1 MFELL
6 PNPGKRLKVRP
17 YNRFWKSKIAERMM
31 HVMKKAE
38 MAPAAIRRMMIAL
51 FLLSLAMVFSL
62 SEGKVQASPA
72 AGKTIEVNLDDKT
85 LSFPIAPLLENGTT
99 LVPFRP
105 LFEAMGLEVGWNP
118 EQQTVT
124 GQKDGLTIV
133 MTIGS
138 QVATVNGSGVQMLQ
152 APKIIDGYTMVP
164 LRFVGETTQ
173 ALVAWNPYK
182 PQILV
187 YTEPYLA
194 ANGLTKATAEAEIN
208 KQIAEFK
215 KKYDELTANHP
226 QQPQTPVAVPDAPAG
241 DGSYQP
247 AGSDQVNLNA
257 LLGMYYGFSPDYDGY
272 ECGGMCWNITTFLP
286 ENKVVVGA
294 PPQGGPETID
304 CSRDGCRSYT
314 IQNGTLELDNGD
326 TYEIA
331 VQSGKLYI
339 DDVELDRVSTVQN
352 GLTLNGTYVHRG
364 FQGLIG
370 ISAGSTSWTHT
381 LMLNADGTFKT
392 DNMMIG
398 NVQGSAPTTGA
409 AGGSDS
415 GSYRISG
422 NTIVFAFQNGK
433 IASSLFF
440 EHEDGSIQVG
450 DENYD
455 KE

>member
-1 MFELL
+1 
-6 PNPGKRLKVRP
+6 
-17 YNRFWKSKIAERMM
+17 
-31 HVMKKAE
+31 MKKTE
-38 MAPAAIRRMMIAL
+38 MATAAIRRIMIAAFWL
-51 FLLSLAMVFSL
+51 CLITAVNL
-62 SEGKVQASPA
+62 SPA
-72 AGKTIEVNLDDKT
+72 RVEAAPEVNQTIEVNLDDKT
-85 LSFPIAPLLENGTT
+85 LSFPIAPLLEDGTT

-105 LFEAMGLEVGWNP
+105 LFEAMGLEVGWDP

-124 GQKDGLTIV
+124 GQKEGLTIV

-138 QVATVNGSGVQMLQ
+138 QAATVNGSGVQMLL

-164 LRFVGETTQ
+164 LRFVGETTH

-187 YTEPYLA
+187 YTESYLA

-215 KKYDELTANHP
+215 KKYDELTANQP
-226 QQPQTPVAVPDAPAG
+226 QQPQAPAAVPDAPAG

-247 AGSDQVNLNA
+247 ATSDLVNLNQ
-257 LLGMYYGFSPDYDGY
+257 LQGMYYGFSPDYDGF
-272 ECGGMCWNITTFLP
+272 ECGGMCWNIITFLP

-314 IQNGTLELDNGD
+314 IQNGALMLDNGD

-331 VQSGKLYI
+331 VKSGKLHI
-339 DDVELDRVSTVQN
+339 DDVELDRVGTVQS
-352 GLTLNGTYVHRG
+352 GLTLNGTYVHSG

-381 LMLNADGTFKT
+381 LTLKADGTFTT

-422 NTIVFAFQNGK
+422 NTIVFAFHDGK
-433 IASSLFF
+433 ITSSLFF

>member
-1 MFELL
+1 M
-6 PNPGKRLKVRP
+6 NRTGKAGIV
-17 YNRFWKSKIAERMM
+17 
-31 HVMKKAE
+31 
-38 MAPAAIRRMMIAL
+38 IRRMLIGAIWL
-51 FLLSLAMVFSL
+51 GLLAVVNL
-62 SEGKVQASPA
+62 SPA
-72 AGKTIEVNLDDKT
+72 RVEAAPEVNQPIEVNLDDKT

-138 QVATVNGSGVQMLQ
+138 QSATVNGSGVQMLL
-152 APKIIDGYTMVP
+152 APQIIDGYTMVP
-164 LRFVGETTQ
+164 LRFVGESTQ

-187 YTEPYLA
+187 YTESYLA

-208 KQIAEFK
+208 KKIAEFK
-215 KKYDELTANHP
+215 KKYDEMTASQP

-241 DGSYQP
+241 DGSYKP
-247 AGSDQVNLNA
+247 AASDQVNLNQ
-257 LLGMYYGFSPDYDGY
+257 LRGMYYGFSPDYDGY
-272 ECGGMCWNITTFLP
+272 ECGGMCWNIITFLP

-304 CSRDGCRSYT
+304 CSRDGCQSYT

-339 DDVELDRVSTVQN
+339 DDVELDRVRTVQS
-352 GLTLNGTYVHRG
+352 GLTLNGTYVHSG

-381 LMLNADGTFKT
+381 LTLKLDGTFTT

-422 NTIVFAFQNGK
+422 NTIVFAFHDGK
-433 IASSLFF
+433 ITSSLFF